1 MKSAAIAPVADAVIA
16 VDVTVSPFPVAVVAD
31 AANVT
36 TDLFKI

>member
-1 MKSAAIAPVADAVIA
+1 VADA